1 MKREEEYLEAIYLI
15 KLKKGTVRIKD
26 LASALKVKPSSVISY
41 LTKLSDK
48 GLVKYMK
55 GKSIELTSKGEEIA
69 KKVYRKHKI
78 IKEFLCKILELSE
91 EIAEKD
97 ACYIEHGVH
106 EETIRKME
114 ELVKIKTDQVP
125 SYQNN

>member
-26 LASALKVKPSSVISY
+26 LALALKIKPSSVVSY
-41 LTKLSDK
+41 LTKLSNK

-55 GKSIELTSKGEEIA
+55 RGSIELTSKGEKIA
-69 KKVYRKHKI
+69 KNVYHRHRI
-78 IKEFLCKILELSE
+78 IKEFLCRILELPE
-91 EIAEKD
+91 DIAEED

-114 ELVKIKTDQVP
+114 ELVKDKVD
-125 SYQNN
+125 